1 MAAFL
6 VGYCIGTDMKLAVE
20 TFAQNQQRQAMY
32 MEIVAATGTAAYCS
46 QKGDN
51 DQNNNPYSEQRPHC
65 SVGGRNLIGNP

>member
-32 MEIVAATGTAAYCS
+32 VEIVAATGTAADRS

-51 DQNNNPYSEQRPHC
+51 DQYNNPYAEQCPHG
-65 SVGGRNLIGNP
+65 SIGGRNLIGNP